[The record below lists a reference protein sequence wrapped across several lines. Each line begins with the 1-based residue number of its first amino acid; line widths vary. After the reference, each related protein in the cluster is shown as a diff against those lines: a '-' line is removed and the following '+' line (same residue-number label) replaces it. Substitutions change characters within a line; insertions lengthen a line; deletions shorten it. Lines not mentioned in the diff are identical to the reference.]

1 MATWRE
7 ALDNVR
13 LGHVA
18 LDNNRRFTVVEFI
31 GAYTNR
37 FYNPPD
43 PYSTLTVD
51 VGTDAELNDDFLYF
65 KNGNY
70 FGIEYLGGNTL
81 AMFAYIEGAEV
92 VGNTQVSGK
101 PCTFYATKG
110 IRLTFDISYT
120 LPGPPP
126 STITIPITVTKYSE
140 TFTYP
145 DRQWIDQDYIM
156 YTDYAAEGYN
166 REYSYN
172 YKPDFNYSLDEGAI
186 SFYGEY
192 GYPNAQPIVDF
203 LAGEESAPPAYPGDP
218 SATGGGSGWYYA
230 TNDTIDIPNFP
241 SIQAI
246 DFGFSA
252 IYNPSVSDM
261 QSIARWLWSDDFEQN
276 IKLNYTD
283 PFNNIIVIAMVALD
297 ITSVPSYFRIGNVES
312 EIAVPRVTR
321 QYLELDCG
329 SVNVGEY
336 WAGFLDYDA
345 SYTIWL
351 PFIGYRSIKP
361 DDMVNGII
369 GVVYHIDLL
378 TGSAVCF
385 IWSRKKDGIKHVLYT
400 YSCNIF
406 YNVAFSG
413 ANFINMY
420 NQQLSATV
428 SGISNAVQSA
438 GQLASGDII
447 GGITNLL
454 TGSATAQRQYETAKP
469 DYGRGGNSGGN
480 SGLFSIRYPYLIQS
494 LPIGQAPANYNKLHG
509 IPSQI
514 YSKLSDL
521 TGYTEIDAIN
531 LDDIE
536 ASSAEKSELL
546 NIMKSGFYL

>member
-7 ALDNVR
+7 AVDNVR

-18 LDNNRRFTVVEFI
+18 LEGNRRFTIVEYQGGYSPKFFN
-31 GAYTNR
+31 A
-37 FYNPPD
+37 PD
-43 PYSTLTVD
+43 PYSTLTVN
-51 VGTDAELNDDFLYF
+51 VSGRESVVTEPNDSIIRF

-70 FGIEYLGGNTL
+70 FGLEYISFNNV
-81 AMFAYIEGAEV
+81 AMFAYIEGQEV
-92 VGNTQVSGK
+92 IRRSEVSNL
-101 PCTFYATKG
+101 PCTFYQIKG
-110 IRLTFDISYT
+110 YPQYFSVRVGTE
-120 LPGPPP
+120 
-126 STITIPITVTKYSE
+126 TINAYVKKLSE
-140 TFTYP
+140 AFVFP
-145 DRQWIDQDYIM
+145 NSSWIDNYALYYVDYM
-156 YTDYAAEGYN
+156 SEATNESYGYKYIPAYG
-166 REYSYN
+166 EVM
-172 YKPDFNYSLDEGAI
+172 PVETIGFE
-186 SFYGEY
+186 GEY
-192 GYPNAQPIVDF
+192 GYPNTQPFIDF
-203 LAGEESAPPAYPGDP
+203 LAGEESAPPGYPGDP
-218 SATGGGSGWYYA
+218 SATGGGSGWYYSN
-230 TNDTIDIPNFP
+230 NDTIDIPSFP
-241 SIQAI
+241 SIQVI

-283 PFNNIIVIAMVALD
+283 PFNNIIAIAMVALD
-297 ITSVPSYFRIGNVES
+297 ITSVPSFFRIGNVES
-312 EIAVPRVTR
+312 ELSVPRVTR

-351 PFIGYRSIKP
+351 PFIGYRSLKP
-361 DDMVNGII
+361 DDMVNGVI

-385 IWSRKKDGIKHVLYT
+385 IWTRKEDGIKHVLYT
-400 YSCNIF
+400 YSCNVF

-509 IPSQI
+509 VPSQI

-521 TGYTEIDAIN
+521 TGYTEIDSIN
-531 LDDIE
+531 FDGLE